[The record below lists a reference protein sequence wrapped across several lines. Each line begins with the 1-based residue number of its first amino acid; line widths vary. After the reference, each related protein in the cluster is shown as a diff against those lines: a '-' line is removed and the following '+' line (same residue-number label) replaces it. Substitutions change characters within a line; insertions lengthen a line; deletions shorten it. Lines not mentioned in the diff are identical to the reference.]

1 MVFSTVS
8 QQKNHLLANSF
19 SEKYELS
26 VAIFIILWYC
36 VLLPGGATH
45 ENITQESVRLLL
57 YPARVF
63 GAEAGS
69 GRMPP
74 GTD

>member
-1 MVFSTVS
+1 M
-8 QQKNHLLANSF
+8 
-19 SEKYELS
+19 
-26 VAIFIILWYC
+26 
-36 VLLPGGATH
+36 LLPGGATH
-45 ENITQESVRLLL
+45 EQSAQESVRLLL

-74 GTD
+74 GTDQSTGKAGAAAGTVNHGCPESDGRKTLHRQLYLWI